1 MGGSDRIV
9 GSTLQYLTFEQI
21 GITFAVVA
29 IAFSS
34 IILVLNTVK
43 AVREAREQ
51 AKKPTVDKF
60 KEHDEKFKEHDSK
73 FQEHEDRLES
83 LEQCC
88 EEVHGK
94 LDNDYEFQKNAL
106 ETNKLILKSLMQLLK
121 HALNGDDTDGLKA
134 VEAAIDNYLVEHQ
147 K

>member
-1 MGGSDRIV
+1 MGTAV
-9 GSTLQYLTFEQI
+9 QYLTFEQI

-29 IAFSS
+29 LAFSS

-43 AVREAREQ
+43 AIREARDQ
-51 AKKPTVDKF
+51 AKKPTEDRF
-60 KEHDEKFKEHDSK
+60 KEHDGKLQD
-73 FQEHEDRLES
+73 HEERIVT

-94 LDNDYEFQKNAL
+94 LENDYEFQKNAA
-106 ETNKLILKSLMQLLK
+106 ETNKLILKSIKQLLK
-121 HALNGDDTDGLKA
+121 HSIDGDDTDGLHA
-134 VEAAIDNYLVEHQ
+134 MEDAIDNYLVEHQ